1 MAATWSRET
10 SMPAEIQRDFA
21 DSVHNFGRLV
31 HQTADDQW
39 ANETPCSDWD
49 VRALVNHLVN
59 EALWVKPLLDGMTI
73 AEVGD
78 RFDGDVLGDDPAA
91 AFDRA
96 AAEAVAAAGEPGV
109 TERTVHIS
117 SGESAAAEYLSQV
130 FADFVVHGWDLARGI
145 GADDTI
151 DPAHAASIYEEMKP
165 MEDEMRTWGVYGGRI
180 EVADGADAQTRL
192 LALFGRVQ
200 ER

>member
-1 MAATWSRET
+1 
-10 SMPAEIQRDFA
+10 MPAEIHRDFA

-31 HQTADDQW
+31 HGIADDQW
-39 ANETPCSDWD
+39 GNPTPCSDWD

-59 EALWVKPLLDGMTI
+59 EALWVRPLLDGMTI

-96 AAEAVAAAGEPGV
+96 AAEAVAAASEPGA
-109 TERTVHIS
+109 TDRIVHIS
-117 SGESAAAEYLSQV
+117 SGDTAAAEYLSQV

-151 DPAHAASIYEEMKP
+151 DPVHAASIYEEMSP
-165 MEDEMRTWGVYGGRI
+165 MEDEMKTWGVYGGRV
-180 EVADGADAQTRL
+180 EVADGADVQTRL
-192 LALFGRVQ
+192 LALFGRVR
-200 ER
+200 EP

>member
-1 MAATWSRET
+1 
-10 SMPAEIQRDFA
+10 MPAETQRDFVH
-21 DSVHNFGRLV
+21 SVRNFGALV
-31 HQTADDQW
+31 HGIAQDQW
-39 ANETPCSDWD
+39 ANDTPCSDWD

-59 EALWVKPLLDGMTI
+59 EALWVKPLLDGKTI

-78 RFDGDVLGDDPAA
+78 RFDGDVLGDDPKG

-96 AAEAVAAAGEPGV
+96 AAEATASAVEPGA
-109 TERTVHIS
+109 TERIVHIS
-117 SGESAAAEYLSQV
+117 SGDTPAPEYLSQV

-151 DPAHAASIYEEMKP
+151 DPAHAASIYEQMKP
-165 MEDEMRTWGVYGGRI
+165 MEDEMKTWGVYGGRV
-180 EVADGADAQTRL
+180 EAPDGADVQTRL

-200 ER
+200 

>member
-1 MAATWSRET
+1 M
-10 SMPAEIQRDFA
+10 AEIERDFA
-21 DSVHNFGRLV
+21 DSVRDFARKV
-31 HQTADDQW
+31 RAIRDDQW
-39 ANETPCSDWD
+39 ANATPCTEWD

-59 EALWVKPLLDGMTI
+59 EALWVRPLLEGRTI

-78 RFDGDVLGDDPAA
+78 RFDGDLLGDDPKA

-96 AAEAVAAAGEPGV
+96 AAEATAAAGEPGAAA
-109 TERTVHIS
+109 RIVHIS
-117 SGESAAAEYLSQV
+117 SGDAPVGEYLGQV

-145 GADDTI
+145 GAEDTI
-151 DPAHAASIYEEMKP
+151 DPGHAASIYEQMRP
-165 MEDEMRTWGVYGGRI
+165 LEDEMKTWGVYGEKI
-180 EVADGADAQTRL
+180 EVPDGADTQTKL